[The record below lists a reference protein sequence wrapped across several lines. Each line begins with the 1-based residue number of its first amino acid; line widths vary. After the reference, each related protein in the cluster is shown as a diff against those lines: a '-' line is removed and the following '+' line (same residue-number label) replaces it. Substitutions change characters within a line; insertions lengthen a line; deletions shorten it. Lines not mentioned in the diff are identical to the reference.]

1 MAMANPTKAHAR
13 GEQRGER
20 HCRCTH
26 TGTVTATTHSLPVG
40 ELIRSRGE
48 DSNPR
53 HCMNSS
59 ECNDCRLLVRISP
72 THCCATTCG
81 YALCVCA
88 RSIRHHNN
96 LDSHQITNTLAR
108 TLSSTSFARH

>member
-13 GEQRGER
+13 GERRVER

-48 DSNPR
+48 DSNSR

-59 ECNDCRLLVRISP
+59 ECNDCRLLVRISH

-81 YALCVCA
+81 YALCVLG
-88 RSIRHHNN
+88 RYVTTTTWT
-96 LDSHQITNTLAR
+96 HQITNTLAW
-108 TLSSTSFARH
+108 TLSSSSFACH